1 METSRGAE
9 ASETSMV
16 GLLEDPALDP
26 STPLTLRLNLDVRPG
41 DVAPL
46 PPLDEVPA
54 LILALLG
61 RTEPALSRY
70 EQRVVRA
77 CLCLAGERITP
88 HGGLDPEFYA
98 AVLHFKQREGLL
110 PVDPRLDLPTLTRIV
125 HRAAWAVG
133 NPHGSPAARLR
144 AIAFDFLRA
153 PCLVADAPGIANLV
167 RELKGGRTRLPTMR
181 PLEPENY
188 A

>member
-1 METSRGAE
+1 METTCGAE
-9 ASETSMV
+9 ASDETMA

-41 DVAPL
+41 DLAPL

-77 CLCLAGERITP
+77 CLCLAGEHLAP
-88 HGGLDPEFYA
+88 VGGLDPEFYA
-98 AVLHFKQREGLL
+98 AVLHFKQREGLT

-125 HRAAWAVG
+125 QRAAWVVG

-144 AIAFDFLRA
+144 AVAFDFLRA
-153 PCLVADAPGIANLV
+153 PHLVADAPGIANLV
-167 RELKGGRTRLPTMR
+167 RELKGGRTRMPVMR
-181 PLEPENY
+181 PVE
-188 A
+188 ARDQA